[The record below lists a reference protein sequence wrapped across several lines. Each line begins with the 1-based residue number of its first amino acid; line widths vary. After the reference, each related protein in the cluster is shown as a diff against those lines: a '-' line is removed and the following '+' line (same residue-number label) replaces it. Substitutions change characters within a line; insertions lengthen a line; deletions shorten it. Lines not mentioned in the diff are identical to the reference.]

1 MNKERI
7 QISDK
12 ITLIVRFKL
21 QEAAKAEFVRRLKE
35 VFAHIER
42 EVTFKLDIVFANA
55 GTGESAQLGEISEEH
70 CDSQMCRLW
79 FSARPQSAGT
89 AFCRY
94 SVN

>member
-1 MNKERI
+1 VNKERI

-55 GTGESAQLGEISEEH
+55 
-70 CDSQMCRLW
+70 
-79 FSARPQSAGT
+79 
-89 AFCRY
+89 
-94 SVN
+94 